1 MNLPL
6 VFLGIVLVVILYYFL
21 NTGGTTV
28 LSNKLDLSIDQ
39 TEIPISKISEPASR
53 KYSYELWI
61 YLYNF
66 QSSNTQEYIISRD
79 GTGTNKNIGIYID
92 KTSPSL
98 TIEYSATQSGG
109 TSAKKTVVVTDNFPL
124 QTWAHVIVSVDNSY
138 IDVYLNGKLLKSIY
152 DASIDTP
159 SQTSPIKY
167 GKVNCNLAK
176 LSRTVLPTDPQTAW
190 DKYSAGNGENPMAK
204 YLSSFGLTMSLNK
217 NNQEYSKITLF

>member
-1 MNLPL
+1 M
-6 VFLGIVLVVILYYFL
+6 
-21 NTGGTTV
+21 
-28 LSNKLDLSIDQ
+28 
-39 TEIPISKISEPASR
+39 
-53 KYSYELWI
+53 

-79 GTGTNKNIGIYID
+79 GTGSNKNIGIYID
-92 KTSPSL
+92 KMSPSL

-217 NNQEYSKITLF
+217 NNQEYSKITVF